1 MRRLLPMLIALLGAL
16 LLAACGQ
23 RLPTAEEIVERMEAA
38 RAATNDAHATVALDV
53 TTPDRAGRMVVES
66 WMQKTGASDPAGK
79 PINRLRIEVREASE
93 ADLVGSL
100 MVSDG
105 ETFWLY
111 NPAENTVITGT
122 ASQMRAAAA
131 DTPAGPTTMLQD
143 LIAQGLDAVQLE
155 VLGAETVAGK
165 NTWKVKVTPQP
176 ATREQPGLNGLVEGF
191 LWVDEELALPLKA
204 TFDASDFGRGSVEAL
219 SLETNTGLS
228 TDLFRFTPPAG
239 ATVVPVEELAARTKS
254 SVASLDEARAA
265 VSFPLR
271 EPAYLPPGMVLV
283 EVRVA
288 GPGAVILN
296 YASAGGSVSVVQGS
310 EAPGGDREPPAGS
323 QTRAV
328 TVRGT
333 SGVLITGAAGQG
345 SLLRWEE
352 GGLRYI
358 VAGAIGADEALKVAE
373 SLR

>member
-1 MRRLLPMLIALLGAL
+1 MRRSLLLLIALLGAL

-53 TTPDRAGRMVVES
+53 TTPDRAGRMVVEG
-66 WMQKTGASDPAGK
+66 WMQKTGATDAAGK
-79 PINRLRIEVREASE
+79 PINRVRVEVREASE

-111 NPAENTVITGT
+111 NPAENTVITGA
-122 ASQMRAAAA
+122 ASQMRDTAASAPGGQA
-131 DTPAGPTTMLQD
+131 MMLQD

-176 ATREQPGLNGLVEGF
+176 ATREQLGLNGLVEGF
-191 LWVDEELALPLKA
+191 LWVDAELALPLKA

-228 TDLFRFTPPAG
+228 ADLFRFTPPPG
-239 ATVVPVEELAARTKS
+239 ATVVRAEELASRTKS

-265 VSFPLR
+265 VNFPLR
-271 EPAYLPPGMVLV
+271 EPGYLPAGMALV

-288 GPGAVILN
+288 GPDAVILN
-296 YASAGGSVSVVQGS
+296 YAGAGGSVSVVQGS

-323 QTRAV
+323 RTRAV
-328 TVRGT
+328 TVRGAD
-333 SGVLITGAAGQG
+333 GVLITGADGRG

-352 GGLRYI
+352 GGLRYV

>member
-1 MRRLLPMLIALLGAL
+1 MRRSRLLLIALLGAL

-53 TTPDRAGRMVVES
+53 TTPDRSGRMVVEA
-66 WMQKTGASDPAGK
+66 WMQKTGASDAAGK
-79 PINRLRIEVREASE
+79 PINRVRMEVREASE

-111 NPAENTVITGT
+111 NPAENTVITGS
-122 ASQMRAAAA
+122 ASQMREAAASA
-131 DTPAGPTTMLQD
+131 PTGPAPMLQD
-143 LIAQGLDAVQLE
+143 LVAQGLDAVQLE

-165 NTWKVKVTPQP
+165 NTWKVKVTPQ
-176 ATREQPGLNGLVEGF
+176 AAMREQLGLEGLVEGF

-228 TDLFRFTPPAG
+228 ADLFRFTPPPG
-239 ATVVPVEELAARTKS
+239 ATVVRAEDLAARTKS

-271 EPAYLPPGMVLV
+271 EPGYLPAGMALV
-283 EVRVA
+283 EVRLA
-288 GPGAVILN
+288 GPDAVILN
-296 YASAGGSVSVVQGS
+296 YAGAGGSVSVVQGS
-310 EAPGGDREPPAGS
+310 AAPGSDREPPAGS
-323 QTRAV
+323 QTRSV
-328 TVRGT
+328 TVRGAD
-333 SGVLITGAAGQG
+333 GLLITGAAGQG

-352 GGLRYI
+352 GGLRYV
-358 VAGAIGADEALKVAE
+358 VAGAIGADEALKIAE

>member
-1 MRRLLPMLIALLGAL
+1 MRRSLLLLIALLGAL
-16 LLAACGQ
+16 LIAACGQ

-38 RAATNDAHATVALDV
+38 RAATNDAYATVALDV
-53 TTPDRAGRMVVES
+53 TTPDRAGRMVVEG
-66 WMQKTGASDPAGK
+66 WMQRAGATDAAGK
-79 PINRLRIEVREASE
+79 PINRVRMEVRESSE
-93 ADLVGSL
+93 ADLVGSI

-111 NPAENTVITGT
+111 SPAENTVITGA
-122 ASQMRAAAA
+122 ASQMRDAAAGA
-131 DTPAGPTTMLQD
+131 PGGQAMMLQD

-176 ATREQPGLNGLVEGF
+176 ATREQLGLNGLVEGF
-191 LWVDEELALPLKA
+191 LWVDAELALPLKA
-204 TFDASDFGRGSVEAL
+204 TFDASDFGRGSIEAL

-228 TDLFRFTPPAG
+228 ADLFRFTPPPG
-239 ATVVPVEELAARTKS
+239 ATVVRAEELAARTKS

-265 VSFPLR
+265 VNFPLR
-271 EPAYLPPGMVLV
+271 EPGYLPAGMALV

-288 GPGAVILN
+288 SPDAVILN
-296 YASAGGSVSVVQGS
+296 YAGAGGSVSVVQGS
-310 EAPGGDREPPAGS
+310 AAPGGDREPPPGS
-323 QTRAV
+323 RTRAV
-328 TVRGT
+328 TVRGAD
-333 SGVLITGAAGQG
+333 GVLITGADGRG

>member
-1 MRRLLPMLIALLGAL
+1 MRRSRLLLIALLGAL

-53 TTPDRAGRMVVES
+53 TTPDRSGRMVVEA
-66 WMQKTGASDPAGK
+66 WMQKTGASDAAGK
-79 PINRLRIEVREASE
+79 PINRVRMEVREASE

-111 NPAENTVITGT
+111 NPAENTVITGA
-122 ASQMRAAAA
+122 ASQMRDAAASA
-131 DTPAGPTTMLQD
+131 PAGPAPMLQD
-143 LIAQGLDAVQLE
+143 LVAQGLDAVQLE

-165 NTWKVKVTPQP
+165 NTWKVKVTPQA
-176 ATREQPGLNGLVEGF
+176 ATREQLGLEGLVEGF

-228 TDLFRFTPPAG
+228 ADLFRFTPPPG
-239 ATVVPVEELAARTKS
+239 ATVVRAEDLAARTKS

-265 VSFPLR
+265 VNFALR
-271 EPAYLPPGMVLV
+271 EPGYLPAGMALV
-283 EVRVA
+283 EVRLA
-288 GPGAVILN
+288 GPDAVILN
-296 YASAGGSVSVVQGS
+296 YAGAGGSVSVVQGS
-310 EAPGGDREPPAGS
+310 AAPGSDREPPVGS
-323 QTRAV
+323 QTRSV
-328 TVRGT
+328 TVRGAD
-333 SGVLITGAAGQG
+333 GLLITSAAGQG

-352 GGLRYI
+352 GGLRYV
-358 VAGAIGADEALKVAE
+358 VAGAIGADEALKIAE

>member
-1 MRRLLPMLIALLGAL
+1 MQRSLLLLIALLGAL

-38 RAATNDAHATVALDV
+38 REATNDAHATVAFDLA
-53 TTPDRAGRMVVES
+53 TPDRSGRMVAET
-66 WMQKTGASDPAGK
+66 WMQKTGASDAAGK
-79 PINRLRIEVREASE
+79 PIYRARAEVREASE

-111 NPAENTVITGT
+111 NPAENTVITGA
-122 ASQMRAAAA
+122 ASQMRDAAS
-131 DTPAGPTTMLQD
+131 TPGGQAMMFQD

-176 ATREQPGLNGLVEGF
+176 ATREQLGLDGLVEGF
-191 LWVDEELALPLKA
+191 MWVDAELALPLKA

-219 SLETNTGLS
+219 RLETNTGLS
-228 TDLFRFTPPAG
+228 ADLFRFTPPPG
-239 ATVVPVEELAARTKS
+239 ANVVRAEDLAARAKTG
-254 SVASLDEARAA
+254 VASLDEARAA
-265 VSFPLR
+265 VGFPLR
-271 EPAYLPPGMVLV
+271 EPAYLPAGMALV
-283 EVRVA
+283 EVRLA
-288 GPGAVILN
+288 GPAAVILN
-296 YASAGGSVSVVQGS
+296 YAGAGGSVSVVQSSKEIGRDQ
-310 EAPGGDREPPAGS
+310 APPAGS

-328 TVRGT
+328 TVRGV
-333 SGVLITGAAGQG
+333 SGALITGPDGQG

-352 GGLRYI
+352 GGLRYV
-358 VAGAIGADEALKVAE
+358 VAGAIGADEALKIAE

>member
-1 MRRLLPMLIALLGAL
+1 MRRSLLLLIALLGAL
-16 LLAACGQ
+16 LIAACGQ

-38 RAATNDAHATVALDV
+38 RAATNDAYATVALDV
-53 TTPDRAGRMVVES
+53 TTPDRAGRMVVEG
-66 WMQKTGASDPAGK
+66 WMQRAGATDAAGK
-79 PINRLRIEVREASE
+79 PINRVRMEVRESSE
-93 ADLVGSL
+93 ADLVGSI
-100 MVSDG
+100 MVGDG

-111 NPAENTVITGT
+111 SPAANTVITGA
-122 ASQMRAAAA
+122 ASQMRDAAAGA
-131 DTPAGPTTMLQD
+131 PGGQAMMLQD

-176 ATREQPGLNGLVEGF
+176 ATREQLGLNGLVEGF
-191 LWVDEELALPLKA
+191 LWVDAELALPLKA
-204 TFDASDFGRGSVEAL
+204 TFDASDFGRGSIEAL

-228 TDLFRFTPPAG
+228 ADLFRFTPPPG
-239 ATVVPVEELAARTKS
+239 ATVVRAEELAARTKS

-265 VSFPLR
+265 VNFPLR
-271 EPAYLPPGMVLV
+271 EPGYLPAGMALV

-288 GPGAVILN
+288 SPDAVILN
-296 YASAGGSVSVVQGS
+296 YAGAGGSVSVVQGS
-310 EAPGGDREPPAGS
+310 AAPGGDREPPPGS
-323 QTRAV
+323 RTRAV
-328 TVRGT
+328 TVRGAD
-333 SGVLITGAAGQG
+333 GVLITGADGRG

>member
-1 MRRLLPMLIALLGAL
+1 MRRSLLLLIALLGAL

-38 RAATNDAHATVALDV
+38 RAATNDAHATVAIDV
-53 TTPDRAGRMVVES
+53 TTPDRAGRMVVEG
-66 WMQKTGASDPAGK
+66 WTQKTGASDAAGK
-79 PINRLRIEVREASE
+79 PVYRARIEVREASE

-111 NPAENTVITGT
+111 SPAENTVITGS
-122 ASQMRAAAA
+122 ASQMRDAAASA
-131 DTPAGPTTMLQD
+131 PAGPAMMLQD

-165 NTWKVKVTPQP
+165 NTWKVKVTPQA
-176 ATREQPGLNGLVEGF
+176 ATREQLGLDGLVEGF
-191 LWVDEELALPLKA
+191 LWVDAELALPLKA

-228 TDLFRFTPPAG
+228 ADLFRFIPPPG
-239 ATVVPVEELAARTKS
+239 ATVVRAEELAARTKS
-254 SVASLDEARAA
+254 SVASLDEARAT

-271 EPAYLPPGMVLV
+271 EPGYLPAGMALV
-283 EVRVA
+283 EVHVA
-288 GPGAVILN
+288 GPNAVILN
-296 YASAGGSVSVVQGS
+296 YAGAGGSVSVVQGS

-333 SGVLITGAAGQG
+333 DGVLITRADGRG

>member
-1 MRRLLPMLIALLGAL
+1 MRRSRLLLIALLGAL

-53 TTPDRAGRMVVES
+53 TTPDRSGRMVVEA
-66 WMQKTGASDPAGK
+66 WMQKTGASDAAGK
-79 PINRLRIEVREASE
+79 PINRVRMEVREASE

-111 NPAENTVITGT
+111 NPAENTVITGA
-122 ASQMRAAAA
+122 ASQMREAAAGA
-131 DTPAGPTTMLQD
+131 PAGPAPMLQD
-143 LIAQGLDAVQLE
+143 LVAQGLDAVQLE

-165 NTWKVKVTPQP
+165 NTWKVKVTPQA
-176 ATREQPGLNGLVEGF
+176 ATREQLGLEGLVEGF

-204 TFDASDFGRGSVEAL
+204 TFDAGDFGRGSVEAL

-228 TDLFRFTPPAG
+228 ADLFRFTPPPG
-239 ATVVPVEELAARTKS
+239 ATVVRAEDLAARTKS

-265 VSFPLR
+265 VNFALR
-271 EPAYLPPGMVLV
+271 EPGYLPAGMALV
-283 EVRVA
+283 EVRLA
-288 GPGAVILN
+288 GPDAVILN
-296 YASAGGSVSVVQGS
+296 YVGAGGSVSVVQGS
-310 EAPGGDREPPAGS
+310 AAPGSDREPPAGS
-323 QTRAV
+323 QTRSV
-328 TVRGT
+328 TVRGAD
-333 SGVLITGAAGQG
+333 GLLITSAAGQG

-352 GGLRYI
+352 GGLRYV
-358 VAGAIGADEALKVAE
+358 VAGAIGADEALKIAE

>member
-1 MRRLLPMLIALLGAL
+1 MRRSLLLLIALLGAL

-38 RAATNDAHATVALDV
+38 RAATNDAHATVAIDV
-53 TTPDRAGRMVVES
+53 TTPDRAGRMVVEG
-66 WMQKTGASDPAGK
+66 WTQKTGASDAAGK
-79 PINRLRIEVREASE
+79 PVYRARMEVREASE

-111 NPAENTVITGT
+111 SPAENTVITGS
-122 ASQMRAAAA
+122 ASQMRDAAASA
-131 DTPAGPTTMLQD
+131 PAGPAMMLQD

-165 NTWKVKVTPQP
+165 NTWKVKVTPQA
-176 ATREQPGLNGLVEGF
+176 ATREQLGLDGLVEGF
-191 LWVDEELALPLKA
+191 LWVDAELALPLKA

-219 SLETNTGLS
+219 SLETNTGLNA
-228 TDLFRFTPPAG
+228 DLFRFTPPPG
-239 ATVVPVEELAARTKS
+239 ATVVRAEELAARTKS

-265 VSFPLR
+265 VSFPVR
-271 EPAYLPPGMVLV
+271 EPGYLPAGMVLV

-288 GPGAVILN
+288 GPNAVILN
-296 YASAGGSVSVVQGS
+296 YAGAGGSVSVVQGS

-328 TVRGT
+328 TVRGVP
-333 SGVLITGAAGQG
+333 GALITGADGRG

-352 GGLRYI
+352 GDLRYV